1 MPMIEKS
8 SASSFRIRAGIRSD
22 FQPHDIVVHVESASD
37 FEIAFAQFAHTHP
50 FVEFYGFVMAIYV
63 ELHPAG
69 SRVEL
74 FDVFDSLAEEEAPR
88 VHTLES
94 WQDVDFLQDVEVLRF
109 GLDRE
114 IAAGSA
120 VLVGDVI
127 YVPFGHLPP
136 EVFGGVHPLHHVVQ
150 LFGRKDG
157 FIGVGKCD
165 AGHLAYQSTIF
176 DGGFSGSKHKVFDSV
191 SLLQI
196 Y

>member
-1 MPMIEKS
+1 MIEKS

-94 WQDVDFLQDVEVLRF
+94 GQDVDFLQDVEVLRF

-136 EVFGGVHPLHHVVQ
+136 EVFGEYIHS
-150 LFGRKDG
+150 
-157 FIGVGKCD
+157 IM
-165 AGHLAYQSTIF
+165 
-176 DGGFSGSKHKVFDSV
+176 
-191 SLLQI
+191 
-196 Y
+196 

>member
-22 FQPHDIVVHVESASD
+22 FQPHDIVVHVESACD
-37 FEIAFAQFAHTHP
+37 FENAFAQFAHTHP

-94 WQDVDFLQDVEVLRF
+94 GQDVDFFAGCRGRLLRA
-109 GLDRE
+109 GQRDSRRE
-114 IAAGSA
+114 CRPCRRCNIRALRPSAAGGFRGSTSTPSCSPTVRA
-120 VLVGDVI
+120 KGWF
-127 YVPFGHLPP
+127 YRCREMRRRPFR
-136 EVFGGVHPLHHVVQ
+136 VSVHNLRRR
-150 LFGRKDG
+150 LFW
-157 FIGVGKCD
+157 
-165 AGHLAYQSTIF
+165 Q
-176 DGGFSGSKHKVFDSV
+176 
-191 SLLQI
+191 
-196 Y
+196 

>member
-94 WQDVDFLQDVEVLRF
+94 GQDVDFCRM
-109 GLDRE
+109 
-114 IAAGSA
+114 
-120 VLVGDVI
+120 
-127 YVPFGHLPP
+127 
-136 EVFGGVHPLHHVVQ
+136 
-150 LFGRKDG
+150 
-157 FIGVGKCD
+157 
-165 AGHLAYQSTIF
+165 
-176 DGGFSGSKHKVFDSV
+176 
-191 SLLQI
+191 
-196 Y
+196 

>member
-88 VHTLES
+88 EYNTNYIIS
-94 WQDVDFLQDVEVLRF
+94 NIRF
-109 GLDRE
+109 
-114 IAAGSA
+114 
-120 VLVGDVI
+120 VLVLI
-127 YVPFGHLPP
+127 YTNYPIIR
-136 EVFGGVHPLHHVVQ
+136 E
-150 LFGRKDG
+150 
-157 FIGVGKCD
+157 
-165 AGHLAYQSTIF
+165 
-176 DGGFSGSKHKVFDSV
+176 
-191 SLLQI
+191 
-196 Y
+196 

>member
-94 WQDVDFLQDVEVLRF
+94 GQDVDFLQDVEVVCF
-109 GLDRE
+109 GLEER
-114 IAAGSA
+114 
-120 VLVGDVI
+120 
-127 YVPFGHLPP
+127 
-136 EVFGGVHPLHHVVQ
+136 
-150 LFGRKDG
+150 
-157 FIGVGKCD
+157 
-165 AGHLAYQSTIF
+165 
-176 DGGFSGSKHKVFDSV
+176 
-191 SLLQI
+191 
-196 Y
+196 

>member
-1 MPMIEKS
+1 
-8 SASSFRIRAGIRSD
+8 
-22 FQPHDIVVHVESASD
+22 
-37 FEIAFAQFAHTHP
+37 
-50 FVEFYGFVMAIYV
+50 MAIYV

-136 EVFGGVHPLHHVVQ
+136 RISPQSSTEAFLAVNIRCSIRFRSCKYIESQEKPGTCSRFSEVHS
-150 LFGRKDG
+150 
-157 FIGVGKCD
+157 I
-165 AGHLAYQSTIF
+165 
-176 DGGFSGSKHKVFDSV
+176 
-191 SLLQI
+191 
-196 Y
+196 

>member
-1 MPMIEKS
+1 MIEKS

-94 WQDVDFLQDVEVLRF
+94 GQDVDFLQDVEVVCF
-109 GLDRE
+109 GLERDSRRE
-114 IAAGSA
+114 CRPCRRCNIRALRPSAAGGFRGSTSTPSCSPTVRA
-120 VLVGDVI
+120 KGWF
-127 YVPFGHLPP
+127 YRCREMRRRPFRVSVRNLRRR
-136 EVFGGVHPLHHVVQ
+136 
-150 LFGRKDG
+150 LFW
-157 FIGVGKCD
+157 
-165 AGHLAYQSTIF
+165 Q
-176 DGGFSGSKHKVFDSV
+176 
-191 SLLQI
+191 
-196 Y
+196 

>member
-94 WQDVDFLQDVEVLRF
+94 GQDVDFFAGCRGRLLRA
-109 GLDRE
+109 GQRDSRRE
-114 IAAGSA
+114 CRPCRRCNIRALRPSAAG
-120 VLVGDVI
+120 G
-127 YVPFGHLPP
+127 FR
-136 EVFGGVHPLHHVVQ
+136 GVHPLHHVVQ

-165 AGHLAYQSTIF
+165 AGHLAYQSAIF